1 VSVATSALDN
11 VGSILTK
18 TGLEVELDL
27 SLKELTIE
35 KLVLKDLGLV
45 LEVKSKPQPGPPP
58 PPEPPQ

>member
-1 VSVATSALDN
+1 MCCAST

-45 LEVKSKPQPGPPP
+45 QAPAPARPSSSA
-58 PPEPPQ
+58 